1 MLALDLFLKQTAVTC
16 MYWFV
21 FALSAAQTPPSK
33 LLADEGK
40 RVLFKRASDGPKKT
54 KGPTAMVSMYHDEAV
69 NWSSETGSEPLTRKP
84 GDVHRLLSETLEY
97 YF

>member
-1 MLALDLFLKQTAVTC
+1 

-21 FALSAAQTPPSK
+21 FALCTAQTPPLK

-40 RVLFKRASDGPKKT
+40 RVLFKRASEGAKKT
-54 KGPTAMVSMYHDEAV
+54 KAPVLITSMYDDEAV
-69 NWSSETGSEPLTRKP
+69 NWSSETGSRPLTRKP
-84 GDVHRLLSETLEY
+84 GDVHRLLSETLEH

>member
-1 MLALDLFLKQTAVTC
+1 

-21 FALSAAQTPPSK
+21 FALSTAQTPPLK

-40 RVLFKRASDGPKKT
+40 RVLSKRASDGPKKT
-54 KGPTAMVSMYHDEAV
+54 WEPAAITSMYHDEAV
-69 NWSSETGSEPLTRKP
+69 NWSSETGSGPLTRKP
-84 GDVHRLLSETLEY
+84 GDVHRLLSETLEH